1 MGRKIEAQKQMMTPR
16 TRLEYAPPKVVTYQ
30 EDEILK
36 QMGHVGGC
44 TSHYD
49 GAPMNPFG
57 YPRRRHPGRRNRRYR
72 SSLYR
77 DVYDE
82 YDEEEDI

>member
-16 TRLEYAPPKVVTYQ
+16 DHLKYEPPKVVTYQ

-44 TSHYD
+44 TSAYPA
-49 GAPMNPFG
+49 APMNPFG
-57 YPRRRHPGRRNRRYR
+57 YPRRRHPGGRSRRYR

-82 YDEEEDI
+82 YEEEEDI